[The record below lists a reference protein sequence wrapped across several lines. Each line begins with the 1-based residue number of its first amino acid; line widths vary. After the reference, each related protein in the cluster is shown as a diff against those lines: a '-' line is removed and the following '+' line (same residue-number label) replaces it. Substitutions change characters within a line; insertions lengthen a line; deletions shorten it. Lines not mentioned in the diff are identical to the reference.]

1 MLHTFVCGYFIACR
15 EPTIPPPTSLCS
27 ATSPIN
33 GGGKG
38 NGTQAVPYDVNI
50 EPNIRTPREGCP
62 YKGFDKKWE
71 RHIDRS
77 LGYAGNKIRRMKKGI
92 RISTPVVPR
101 IIAVILIHFFL
112 GFPLLLRIRSMI
124 PRNMA
129 AMIHRTPGTISARIK
144 VRIRLR
150 SRIPPNAI
158 LDLFLCQL
166 DDFAHIFSDI
176 PIALPLMGAQ
186 AV

>member
-1 MLHTFVCGYFIACR
+1 
-15 EPTIPPPTSLCS
+15 
-27 ATSPIN
+27 
-33 GGGKG
+33 
-38 NGTQAVPYDVNI
+38 
-50 EPNIRTPREGCP
+50 
-62 YKGFDKKWE
+62 
-71 RHIDRS
+71 
-77 LGYAGNKIRRMKKGI
+77 MKKGR

-124 PRNMA
+124 PRIIA

-150 SRIPPNAI
+150 SRIPPNAS
-158 LDLFLCQL
+158 LDLLLYQL
-166 DDFAHIFSDI
+166 DDLAHFLSDI
-176 PIALPLMGAQ
+176 PVTLPLMGAQ